1 MKKNKY
7 NDLKKNTILFTI
19 SSFSSKIL
27 SFLLVPLY
35 TSVLSTADYGTA
47 DMVYTTSS
55 LIVFAVALNIS
66 DAVLRY
72 VIDIKDRQS
81 NILGYGIRVTIKGN
95 LIFAILV
102 YFFSKL
108 NIIEWE
114 GYLYIF
120 LVLHVF
126 VSSFVNLFSNYLR
139 AIDKIREVA
148 ISGIVATFFTII
160 SNIVFLV
167 VLKIGI
173 VGYLISMIVGPLF
186 SLLYCMR
193 TCDNL
198 FVALK
203 ENKIDRK
210 LRNEMLIYC
219 LPLILNGITWWINS
233 SLDNYFIVGYCN
245 VSDNGIY
252 SVSQKIP
259 TILTTFSSFFLQAW
273 NLSAIKEFDRE
284 DKDGFFSNTYNFLNA
299 GLVILCSS
307 IILCNIPLANILYGK
322 DFFEAWKCSSWL
334 LISTVFSAISSY
346 EGSIFAACKK
356 SSITAI
362 STVVAAS
369 INIVFNFILI
379 PRIGIQGA
387 AIATVISFMSVCFL
401 RLICLRNVINM
412 RINIFRN
419 CFTYCLLVA
428 QVIFERT
435 NGYGYLGQIGCMII
449 ILWIYRDYI
458 ILFVKKIFL
467 KYRNYRK

>member
-72 VIDIKDRQS
+72 AIDIKDRQS
-81 NILGYGIRVTIKGN
+81 NILGYGFRVTIKGN

-198 FVALK
+198 FP
-203 ENKIDRK
+203 I
-210 LRNEMLIYC
+210 
-219 LPLILNGITWWINS
+219 
-233 SLDNYFIVGYCN
+233 
-245 VSDNGIY
+245 
-252 SVSQKIP
+252 
-259 TILTTFSSFFLQAW
+259 
-273 NLSAIKEFDRE
+273 
-284 DKDGFFSNTYNFLNA
+284 
-299 GLVILCSS
+299 
-307 IILCNIPLANILYGK
+307 
-322 DFFEAWKCSSWL
+322 
-334 LISTVFSAISSY
+334 
-346 EGSIFAACKK
+346 
-356 SSITAI
+356 
-362 STVVAAS
+362 
-369 INIVFNFILI
+369 NFI
-379 PRIGIQGA
+379 
-387 AIATVISFMSVCFL
+387 FF
-401 RLICLRNVINM
+401 
-412 RINIFRN
+412 
-419 CFTYCLLVA
+419 
-428 QVIFERT
+428 
-435 NGYGYLGQIGCMII
+435 
-449 ILWIYRDYI
+449 
-458 ILFVKKIFL
+458 
-467 KYRNYRK
+467 

>member
-219 LPLILNGITWWINS
+219 LPLILNGIT
-233 SLDNYFIVGYCN
+233 
-245 VSDNGIY
+245 
-252 SVSQKIP
+252 
-259 TILTTFSSFFLQAW
+259 
-273 NLSAIKEFDRE
+273 
-284 DKDGFFSNTYNFLNA
+284 
-299 GLVILCSS
+299 
-307 IILCNIPLANILYGK
+307 
-322 DFFEAWKCSSWL
+322 
-334 LISTVFSAISSY
+334 
-346 EGSIFAACKK
+346 
-356 SSITAI
+356 
-362 STVVAAS
+362 
-369 INIVFNFILI
+369 
-379 PRIGIQGA
+379 
-387 AIATVISFMSVCFL
+387 
-401 RLICLRNVINM
+401 
-412 RINIFRN
+412 
-419 CFTYCLLVA
+419 
-428 QVIFERT
+428 
-435 NGYGYLGQIGCMII
+435 
-449 ILWIYRDYI
+449 
-458 ILFVKKIFL
+458 
-467 KYRNYRK
+467 